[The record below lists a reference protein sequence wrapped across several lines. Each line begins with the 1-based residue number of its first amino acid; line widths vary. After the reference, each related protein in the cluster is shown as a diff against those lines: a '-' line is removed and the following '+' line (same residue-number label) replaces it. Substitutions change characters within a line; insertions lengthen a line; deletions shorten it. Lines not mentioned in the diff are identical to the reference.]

1 MLDTFWVI
9 HFKLVY
15 FPLMVYSFSLNS
27 SILNNK
33 RVAAVFILNSLL
45 ASAAAYLHEKKY
57 YDYIT

>member
-1 MLDTFWVI
+1 
-9 HFKLVY
+9 
-15 FPLMVYSFSLNS
+15 MVYSFSLNS